1 MFIQEHQLHEILSPK
16 KGCQRG
22 LEEYIVDQHW
32 GDKQV
37 FQGGDNRRPAYM
49 YFNNPIYRVGA
60 EGDPAPGS
68 LSSRSIPQLD
78 SNLDIKLTDSALHT
92 LYPTIDSGSVF
103 LSEKPWD
110 TRWYY
115 GRDNIKNVFG
125 DTEVVEADKEL
136 TNNFDDFVE
145 RKRTST
151 QIKNWMN
158 RELPVYDQQRIND
171 EESPDGVRER
181 SLPLTSDNRG
191 IPIEGDIPGRSR
203 VIENYQGPKVSA
215 GYGAYGYPQP
225 HGYATVGD
233 DYRKYDVFPGVKPG
247 VNVEHFGNLQSGMSN
262 NLLWIIASMAVVIV
276 LLLIY
281 KR

>member
-22 LEEYIVDQHW
+22 LEEYIVEQHW

-37 FQGGDNRRPAYM
+37 FQGGDNRRPSYM
-49 YFNNPIYRVGA
+49 YFNNPIYRVGV
-60 EGDPAPGS
+60 EGDPAPNGI
-68 LSSRSIPQLD
+68 SSRTIPRLDSIPNLQL
-78 SNLDIKLTDSALHT
+78 NESALH
-92 LYPTIDSGSVF
+92 LLHPTIDSGSVF

-110 TRWYY
+110 SKWYY
-115 GRDNIKNVFG
+115 GRENIENVFG
-125 DTEVVEADKEL
+125 DEEAVERDREQ
-136 TNNFDDFVE
+136 TSVFNDFVE
-145 RKRTST
+145 RKRTSQ

-158 RELPVYDQQRIND
+158 RSLPIYDQQRIND

-181 SLPLTSDNRG
+181 SLPLTSDMRG
-191 IPIEGDIPGRSR
+191 IPMSEEDSTKRR

-225 HGYATVGD
+225 HGYATMGD
-233 DYRKYDVFPGVKPG
+233 NYRKYDVFPGVIPG
-247 VNVEHFGNLQSGMSN
+247 VNVEHFGSVQTNT
-262 NLLWIIASMAVVIV
+262 NLLWIVASMALVIV

-281 KR
+281 NKK